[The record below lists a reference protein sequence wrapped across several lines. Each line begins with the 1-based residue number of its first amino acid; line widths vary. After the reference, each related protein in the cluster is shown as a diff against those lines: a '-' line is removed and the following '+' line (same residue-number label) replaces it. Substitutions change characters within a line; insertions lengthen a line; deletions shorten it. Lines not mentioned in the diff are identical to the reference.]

1 MQKIKE
7 QAGSVYKGIDC
18 MKFVMALLVIVLHT
32 HPFYGINDTWN
43 FITADVLG
51 RLAVPFFFAA
61 TGFLLEKKIQ
71 KNQQEKLQEK
81 QEEVQENQKQE
92 NQEKQKSQEQTRRL
106 GQIVGRYVCR
116 LLKLYLVW
124 TAVYLP
130 IIIYSKII
138 CSERGVKY
146 GIFATLRDFVFCGSY
161 VHLWYLTAAA
171 VGVVMVFFCLHRL
184 GIGKTGVVLL
194 LLFLAGLL
202 TQSYFG
208 ILVAIFDENGMVWRL
223 LQLVKKVMV
232 TCRNGVFFGG
242 LFIGVGVIVAR
253 YPMKRQQ
260 WKNVLGVVVSVVL
273 LTVEAACLRR
283 YGMVRE
289 EDMYLM
295 LLPATYFLLC
305 AALQMQTQKST
316 EAFRS
321 MSMNIYFV
329 HMIFKFVYRQ
339 LPGNA
344 GENGMGLFLFTFV
357 GTMVTA
363 WVMHRIG
370 QMRRK

>member
-71 KNQQEKLQEK
+71 KNR
-81 QEEVQENQKQE
+81 
-92 NQEKQKSQEQTRRL
+92 QEQTRQVK
-106 GQIVGRYVCR
+106 QIVGRYVCR
-116 LLKLYLVW
+116 LLKLYLIW

-242 LFIGVGVIVAR
+242 LFIGVGVVVAR
-253 YPMKRQQ
+253 YPMKRQR
-260 WKNVLGVVVSVVL
+260 WKNVLGVVVSVVF

-305 AALQMQTQKST
+305 VALQMQTQKST

-363 WVMHRIG
+363 WVMHKKGKYTISSLLESG
-370 QMRRK
+370 